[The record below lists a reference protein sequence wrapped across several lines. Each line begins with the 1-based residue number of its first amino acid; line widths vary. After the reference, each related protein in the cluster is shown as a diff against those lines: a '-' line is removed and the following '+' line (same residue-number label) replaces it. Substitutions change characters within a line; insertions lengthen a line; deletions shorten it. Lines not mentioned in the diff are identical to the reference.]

1 MTSKHIYS
9 SDVPH
14 PKDTIISAHAVD
26 ALTSVSGL
34 VRSSRHQPKIHEIQ
48 SEVVDLLEPHLREKF
63 GDQSRKIG
71 PKESILVYS
80 GECSCLYLSF
90 ARLTH

>member
-9 SDVPH
+9 SDVPNA
-14 PKDTIISAHAVD
+14 KDNIISAHAVD

-48 SEVVDLLEPHLREKF
+48 GEVVDLLEPHLRENF
-63 GDQSRKIG
+63 GDQSRNIG

-80 GECSCLYLSF
+80 GEGRSLLQS
-90 ARLTH
+90 LTY

>member
-9 SDVPH
+9 SDVPNA
-14 PKDTIISAHAVD
+14 KDNIISAHAVD

-48 SEVVDLLEPHLREKF
+48 GEVVDLLEPHLPENF
-63 GDQSRKIG
+63 GDQSHNIG
-71 PKESILVYS
+71 PKESILVFS
-80 GECSCLYLSF
+80 GEGRSLLQS
-90 ARLTH
+90 LTH